1 MNHLVFIILDSCRY
15 DSFLRAKR
23 PYFDKI
29 GSLEKVSYASWT
41 APSHYSLLMG
51 QLPHIKI
58 NQID

>member
-29 GSLEKVSYASWT
+29 GSLEKRFNYASWT

-51 QLPHIKI
+51 QLPHK
-58 NQID
+58 NQQID